1 MTSTRAIV
9 LPCVGGWLMAPI
21 LLASQQT
28 PRTPTPVR
36 LFGLAA
42 RPRPLRVR
50 LALLLLPSRASC
62 LRLPRRCG
70 DGGRGGVEGAAGAA
84 VLVRVELLVA
94 QPLVVTVVSL
104 PPEVALAATVLLLAL
119 ALLP

>member
-1 MTSTRAIV
+1 
-9 LPCVGGWLMAPI
+9 MAPI
-21 LLASQQT
+21 LPASQQT

-50 LALLLLPSRASC
+50 LALLLLPFRASC

-84 VLVRVELLVA
+84 VLVLVELLVA
-94 QPLVVTVVSL
+94 QPLAVTVVLL
-104 PPEVALAATVLLLAL
+104 PPVRLPLLCVSAEVARTVVPLLLAL
-119 ALLP
+119 AL

>member
-1 MTSTRAIV
+1 
-9 LPCVGGWLMAPI
+9 MAPI

-70 DGGRGGVEGAAGAA
+70 VEGAAGAA
-84 VLVRVELLVA
+84 VLVLVELLVA

>member
-1 MTSTRAIV
+1 
-9 LPCVGGWLMAPI
+9 MAPI

-28 PRTPTPVR
+28 PRTPTPAR
-36 LFGLAA
+36 PFGLAA

-70 DGGRGGVEGAAGAA
+70 DGGRGGAAGAA
-84 VLVRVELLVA
+84 VLVLVALLVA

>member
-1 MTSTRAIV
+1 
-9 LPCVGGWLMAPI
+9 
-21 LLASQQT
+21 
-28 PRTPTPVR
+28 
-36 LFGLAA
+36 
-42 RPRPLRVR
+42 
-50 LALLLLPSRASC
+50 
-62 LRLPRRCG
+62 
-70 DGGRGGVEGAAGAA
+70 